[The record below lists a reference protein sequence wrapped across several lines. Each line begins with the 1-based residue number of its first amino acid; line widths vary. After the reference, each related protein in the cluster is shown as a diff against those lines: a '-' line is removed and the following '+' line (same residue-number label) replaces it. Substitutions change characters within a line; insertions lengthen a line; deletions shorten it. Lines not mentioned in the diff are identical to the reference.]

1 MTPLTIAHVSDL
13 HFGRDVSLTQVEAL
27 EAQLPGL
34 KPDAIVLSGDVS
46 QRARHGEFQM
56 ARFFRDRVGRTAPVL
71 TIPGNHDVQWWASP
85 FGIRGTDP
93 LYRKYRR
100 YFGPD
105 LAPHFEI
112 PGAYITGALTSYGV
126 AAGSMTWNLNDMA
139 VKGHLP
145 DSEVVRAS
153 RYFAKAPPEAVRVL
167 VVHQNVLR
175 GDISRRM
182 GLAHWRRAHERLR
195 ATGADLILCGH
206 DHQESS
212 GQIDGTVVVSTTGT
226 LTSRTRGQRPSA
238 YNVITVE
245 PDSITVRHYRWD
257 EGITSFTP
265 SDQSRYG
272 RIRRP

>member
-1 MTPLTIAHVSDL
+1 MI
-13 HFGRDVSLTQVEAL
+13 
-27 EAQLPGL
+27 
-34 KPDAIVLSGDVS
+34 
-46 QRARHGEFQM
+46 
-56 ARFFRDRVGRTAPVL
+56 
-71 TIPGNHDVQWWASP
+71 
-85 FGIRGTDP
+85 
-93 LYRKYRR
+93 
-100 YFGPD
+100 
-105 LAPHFEI
+105 
-112 PGAYITGALTSYGV
+112 V
-126 AAGSMTWNLNDMA
+126 AAENQVGA
-139 VKGHLP
+139 GG
-145 DSEVVRAS
+145 
-153 RYFAKAPPEAVRVL
+153 PEPL
-167 VVHQNVLR
+167 
-175 GDISRRM
+175 M
-182 GLAHWRRAHERLR
+182 GLARWRQAQQRLV